1 MFSNT
6 NTFCNNMPCREVD
19 CAVFRDDRNGRFY
32 IKVGH
37 LGCNTDVNNCGGFDT
52 AEEAKQVVASI
63 KSESVR
69 RYIMPHPSALCFVG
83 L

>member
-1 MFSNT
+1 MSFNSNT
-6 NTFCNNMPCREVD
+6 LCNNMPCRNVD
-19 CAVFRDDRNGRFY
+19 CSVFFDERNGRFY

-37 LGCNTDVNNCGGFDT
+37 LGCNTDANNGSGFAT
-52 AEEAKQVVASI
+52 AEEARQVVASI
-63 KSESVR
+63 KSESDR